1 MSPRRWKRSIISSK
15 ISMTFIIIR
24 IVIISIIIIVD
35 YSSIPIIIWITV

>member
-1 MSPRRWKRSIISSK
+1 MSPRRWKWPIIFFK
-15 ISMTFIIIR
+15 ASMTFIIIR